1 MPTKHPHLNSE
12 HAGEMFDWTRSTKSL
27 SDKESQGYNN
37 NVKTAPLFKEF
48 KVALCKI
55 SIQLSVKPDKM
66 PFNAELTWRILCKS
80 AHNILLNTL
89 WTLLTSLCNCVE
101 VKNKKNKKSDMRP
114 KSAIHIKTV
123 FRICYKVSHRAGQE
137 ADTPV
142 TDSSELVSVERI
154 LCDQR

>member
-101 VKNKKNKKSDMRP
+101 VKKKKKSDMRP

>member
-101 VKNKKNKKSDMRP
+101 VKKKEKKSDMRP
-114 KSAIHIKTV
+114 KSAIHIKTL

>member
-101 VKNKKNKKSDMRP
+101 VKKKKKSDMRP
-114 KSAIHIKTV
+114 RSAIHIKTL

>member
-66 PFNAELTWRILCKS
+66 PFNAELTWRILWKS

-101 VKNKKNKKSDMRP
+101 VKKKKKSDMRP

>member
-48 KVALCKI
+48 KVALCKL

-101 VKNKKNKKSDMRP
+101 VKKKKKSDMRP

>member
-27 SDKESQGYNN
+27 PDKESQGYNN

-66 PFNAELTWRILCKS
+66 PFNAELTRRTLCES
-80 AHNILLNTL
+80 AHNRLLNTSC
-89 WTLLTSLCNCVE
+89 TLLTSLCNCVE
-101 VKNKKNKKSDMRP
+101 VKKKVRNTHK
-114 KSAIHIKTV
+114 
-123 FRICYKVSHRAGQE
+123 
-137 ADTPV
+137 
-142 TDSSELVSVERI
+142 DSF
-154 LCDQR
+154 

>member
-101 VKNKKNKKSDMRP
+101 VKKKKKSDMRP
-114 KSAIHIKTV
+114 KSAIHIKTL

>member
-48 KVALCKI
+48 KVALRKI

-101 VKNKKNKKSDMRP
+101 VKKKKKSDMRP

>member
-101 VKNKKNKKSDMRP
+101 VKKKKSDMRP
-114 KSAIHIKTV
+114 KSAIHIKTL

>member
-80 AHNILLNTL
+80 AHNRPLNTL

-101 VKNKKNKKSDMRP
+101 VKKKKSDMRP

-123 FRICYKVSHRAGQE
+123 FRICYKVSHRARQE

>member
-101 VKNKKNKKSDMRP
+101 VKKKKKKSDMRP

>member
-66 PFNAELTWRILCKS
+66 PFNAELAWRILCKS
-80 AHNILLNTL
+80 AHNRLLNTS
-89 WTLLTSLCNCVE
+89 WILLTSLCNCVE
-101 VKNKKNKKSDMRP
+101 VKKKKKSGMRP

-123 FRICYKVSHRAGQE
+123 FTIWYKVSHRAGQE
-137 ADTPV
+137 ADTPE
-142 TDSSELVSVERI
+142 TDSSELVRVERI